1 MFRPRFS
8 LCVALLSCALAPL
21 SSCAYPRRATPL
33 TTVMHAP
40 VDRSTQPEGLWQV
53 QLVGAE
59 VPPQTRTGQSWDDE
73 RGLPDVYFVLV
84 IKDRERW
91 RTEVIEDSLKPHF
104 PNPSPNLF
112 FDRNAKI
119 RLELWDKD
127 GMSADP
133 IGIYQGKVLSDVFID
148 ADTTITLE
156 GGATV
161 TLRLRKPEPRAGTG
175 IAEYELRPS
184 AVLVRAVL
192 PNSPAARAGLR
203 ADERI
208 VSIDG
213 KAISSLS
220 EAAADSA
227 LALASQRKSALVVQH
242 GEQKRTIKLDDGY
255 VWPAQ

>member
-1 MFRPRFS
+1 MFRPRIS
-8 LCVALLSCALAPL
+8 LSAALLACALAPL

-40 VDRSTQPEGLWQV
+40 VDRSTQPEGLWQL
-53 QLVGAE
+53 QLVEAE
-59 VPPQTRTGQSWDDE
+59 VPPQTRTGQSWDDDK
-73 RGLPDVYFVLV
+73 GLPDVYFVLI
-84 IKDRERW
+84 IKERERW
-91 RTEVIEDSLKPHF
+91 RTEIIEDSLKPRF
-104 PNPSPNLF
+104 PNPSPNLL
-112 FDRNAKI
+112 FDRNGKL

-133 IGIYQGKVLSDVFID
+133 IGIYEGKVLSEAFID
-148 ADTTITLE
+148 ADTTVTLD

-175 IAEYELRPS
+175 IAEYEVRPS
-184 AVLVRAVL
+184 AVVVRAVL

-208 VSIDG
+208 LSIDG
-213 KAISSLS
+213 QAISGMS

-227 LALASQRKSALVVQH
+227 LALASQKRSALVVQR

-255 VWPAQ
+255 VWAAQ